1 MPALDKSKLIFLFDP
16 SAFVMPRNKYV
27 CIHCFFPFF
36 CSEIKFS
43 NNYQAFQRW
52 KRGQKSNETIFMAK
66 ITWLKYFKNTLN
78 SNMMVYLR
86 SFHFCQFP
94 CICMC
99 LAFFFFAE
107 FLNSKKNEEICLEDF
122 FCYRTFYPRMRES
135 CFFATYNTL
144 FSVSLLF
151 VKQRIAAKT
160 ARKKQL
166 GLNARQIWLVD
177 IGDFFPY
184 FRVFFSVV

>member
-1 MPALDKSKLIFLFDP
+1 MNKFMRNDNASTRQKQTHFFIWSISIRHAKKQIRVYAL
-16 SAFVMPRNKYV
+16 
-27 CIHCFFPFF
+27 FFSFFF

-107 FLNSKKNEEICLEDF
+107 FLNSKKKWRNMFRRLF
-122 FCYRTFYPRMRES
+122 FVIEHFILACGKV
-135 CFFATYNTL
+135 
-144 FSVSLLF
+144 VSLPHTTHFFLL
-151 VKQRIAAKT
+151 VYC
-160 ARKKQL
+160 L
-166 GLNARQIWLVD
+166 LNN
-177 IGDFFPY
+177 G
-184 FRVFFSVV
+184 

>member
-27 CIHCFFPFF
+27 CMHCFFPFFF

-107 FLNSKKNEEICLEDF
+107 FLNSKKNEEICLED
-122 FCYRTFYPRMRES
+122 
-135 CFFATYNTL
+135 CFFVIEHFILACGKV
-144 FSVSLLF
+144 VSLPHTTHFFLL
-151 VKQRIAAKT
+151 VYC
-160 ARKKQL
+160 L
-166 GLNARQIWLVD
+166 LNN
-177 IGDFFPY
+177 G
-184 FRVFFSVV
+184 

>member
-1 MPALDKSKLIFLFDP
+1 MLCASLIIFYLCMCVKCMCATWIGMKMYKDKARKKIQTFYQHIISMHMNKFMRNDNASTRQKQTHFFIWSISIRHAKKQIRVYAL
-16 SAFVMPRNKYV
+16 
-27 CIHCFFPFF
+27 FFSFFF

-107 FLNSKKNEEICLEDF
+107 FLNSKK
-122 FCYRTFYPRMRES
+122 M
-135 CFFATYNTL
+135 
-144 FSVSLLF
+144 
-151 VKQRIAAKT
+151 
-160 ARKKQL
+160 KKY
-166 GLNARQIWLVD
+166 V
-177 IGDFFPY
+177 
-184 FRVFFSVV
+184 